1 MTDITDLEDMISK
14 TALGNRAAFSAL
26 YNATSAKLFGICLRI
41 LKNRSEAEE
50 VLQETYV
57 KVWRSAGSFVTG
69 KASPIT
75 WLATIARNTSIDRY
89 RKRKPET
96 TELSEIEDFAGDLP
110 SPEDATIFMDDVDR
124 LQNCMSELKE
134 DHANAVRQIYL
145 GGWTYEEAAKELGSP
160 ANTLKTWIRRSL
172 VSLREC
178 MNR

>member
-1 MTDITDLEDMISK
+1 MTDVTDLEDLISK

-41 LKNRSEAEE
+41 LNNRSEAEE

-57 KVWRSAGSFVTG
+57 KVWRSAGSFVIG

-89 RKRKPET
+89 RKRRPELA
-96 TELSEIEDFAGDLP
+96 ELSEVEDFTEDLP
-110 SPEDATIFMDDVDR
+110 SPEAVAVLSDDVRR
-124 LQNCMSELKE
+124 LDNCMGELKE
-134 DHANAVRQIYL
+134 THADAVRQIYL
-145 GGWTYEEAAKELGSP
+145 GGWTYEEAAEKLGSP
-160 ANTLKTWIRRSL
+160 AGTVKTWVRRSL